1 MTKDEIALIV
11 GWLAEPESFDFM
23 IDAHRVLLVK
33 ARRSLSVIAD
43 DKKRLFWARSVDEP
57 TECPQIVEISAY
69 LYDGKLKLQVKRIGD
84 NSVYNYDNF
93 RDYTPIAAPKPV
105 NSPS

>member
-11 GWLAEPESFDFM
+11 GWLANPDSFDFM
-23 IDAHRVLLVK
+23 VDAHRALLVK
-33 ARRSLSVIAD
+33 ARRALTVVVD
-43 DKKRLFWARSVDEP
+43 DKKRLFWARLVDEP
-57 TECPQIVEISAY
+57 TECPQIVEISTY

-93 RDYTPIAAPKPV
+93 RDYVPIALPPV